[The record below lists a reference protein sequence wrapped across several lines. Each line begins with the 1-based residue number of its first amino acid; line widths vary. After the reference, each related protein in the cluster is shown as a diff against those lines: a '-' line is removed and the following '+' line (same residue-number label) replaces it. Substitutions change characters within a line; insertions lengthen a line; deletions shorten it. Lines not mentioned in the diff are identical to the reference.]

1 MAYIASVGLGIPN
14 HELPQNEVKQLIKHI
29 FPYDEKRLERLLPV
43 YDHARIDKRQ
53 LVVSK
58 DWFKETHT
66 FKEKN
71 DLYQKFAIE
80 YSIKAIDSCLSNNIH
95 LTEDIPY
102 EAVDM
107 IAFVSSTGIAT
118 PSIDAHIINE
128 RPFRSDVARMPMWG
142 LGCAGGATGLARVN
156 DWISAHPEK
165 TAILVCCELCSLTFQ
180 KDDSTKSNIIGTAL
194 FGDGVGAT
202 LLIGE
207 KSPYLAQNKNTRPK
221 IKGTSLSYL
230 ERNTLSVMGWEVT
243 NDGLGVIF
251 SKSIP
256 GLVHTLWKSHI
267 TDFISGNK
275 FLTEQIY
282 SFISH
287 PGGKKVLDAM
297 EEVLQVSGDEK
308 FLHSHQILRE
318 HGNMSS
324 ATVIYVLNEWMKENV
339 AVGEHSILSALRS
352 WIQFGVIIAGV
363 VQMTIWI
370 WIIIAFLIC
379 QRLVELI
386 IARKNEAWMLHQK
399 LELNEGQVI
408 INGLSFS
415 IFFFLSAL

>member
-1 MAYIASVGLGIPN
+1 MAYIASVGLGIPKY
-14 HELPQNEVKQLIKHI
+14 ELPQNEVKQLIKHI
-29 FPYDEKRLERLLPV
+29 FPYDEKQLERLMPV

-53 LVVSK
+53 LVVDK
-58 DWFKETHT
+58 DWFKEAHT

-71 DLYQKFAIE
+71 DLYQKYAIE
-80 YSIKAIDSCLSNNIH
+80 YSLEAMDSCLSNDIH
-95 LTEDIPY
+95 LIEDIPY

-156 DWISAHPEK
+156 DWITAHPDK
-165 TAILVCCELCSLTFQ
+165 IAMLVCCELCSLTFQ
-180 KDDSTKSNIIGTAL
+180 KDDSSKSNIIGTAL
-194 FGDGVGAT
+194 FADGVGAS

-207 KSPYLAQNKNTRPK
+207 KSPYLAHNKNTSPK
-221 IKGTSLSYL
+221 IKSSSSHL
-230 ERNTLSVMGWEVT
+230 ERNTLSVMGWDVT

-267 TDFISGNK
+267 VEFISGNK
-275 FLTEQIY
+275 LLKEDIH
-282 SFISH
+282 SFIAH

-297 EEVLQVSGDEK
+297 EDVLQVNGEK
-308 FLHSHQILRE
+308 FLHSHHVLRE

-324 ATVIYVLNEWMKENV
+324 ATVIYVLSEWMKENV
-339 AVGEHSILSALRS
+339 AVGEHSILSALGPGFS
-352 WIQFGVIIAGV
+352 S
-363 VQMTIWI
+363 
-370 WIIIAFLIC
+370 
-379 QRLVELI
+379 EL
-386 IARKNEAWMLHQK
+386 LL
-399 LELNEGQVI
+399 LEWCK
-408 INGLSFS
+408 
-415 IFFFLSAL
+415 